1 MKPLSSSASRE
12 VGIFGNWLLR
22 RRIRRTFGESTID
35 VGNKAAVPASQKEV
49 IDDQRTASDSLRFL
63 CKRRALVF
71 DRGRRSILCRG
82 DAMSDL
88 KTLRTLLVIAKDIR
102 GGPPDIVWDAFDHA
116 IQNEKRVAY
125 SRSVI
130 NQLLHRPMTDMS
142 MRDAYALGSTIAFLN
157 FEIERLESQAKP
169 FAEVIE

>member
-1 MKPLSSSASRE
+1 
-12 VGIFGNWLLR
+12 
-22 RRIRRTFGESTID
+22 
-35 VGNKAAVPASQKEV
+35 
-49 IDDQRTASDSLRFL
+49 
-63 CKRRALVF
+63 
-71 DRGRRSILCRG
+71 
-82 DAMSDL
+82 MSDL